1 MIVVPPRSENVCG
14 TDRID
19 VEILGKADPSG
30 QGRGKGNFVA
40 DAIFGDSPG
49 STSTL
54 KSPQRKEAPVDFGVV
69 DMNVR
74 AEQEV
79 DLLRQ
84 CGLLTEQMRD
94 HQQAITMLN
103 AQRRRV
109 VRALRVLRVPYRKIA
124 HAAGVSDQALYADLR
139 KHPAEESK

>member
-1 MIVVPPRSENVCG
+1 M
-14 TDRID
+14 
-19 VEILGKADPSG
+19 
-30 QGRGKGNFVA
+30 
-40 DAIFGDSPG
+40 
-49 STSTL
+49 
-54 KSPQRKEAPVDFGVV
+54 DFGVV

-74 AEQEV
+74 AEQES

-94 HQQAITMLN
+94 HQQAITLLN

-109 VRALRVLRVPYRKIA
+109 VRSLRVLRVPYRKIA

-139 KHPAEESK
+139 KHPVEETK